1 MGFVSPFFICGEDM
15 GLYKLLEPTLA
26 GMGYELV
33 EIEQMAHGKL
43 MRVYVDKPD
52 GITVDDCVLISNH
65 LSQLF
70 AVEDIDYSRLEVS
83 SPGLDRLLRKSSD
96 FVRFS
101 GEKVKLKLCVALQ
114 GQRNFVGILRE
125 VNDGVLKLEVEG
137 LMLDIELGN
146 VEKARLVPEF

>member
-1 MGFVSPFFICGEDM
+1 MA
-15 GLYKLLEPTLA
+15 LYKLLEPTLA

-33 EIEQMAHGKL
+33 EIEQMARGKL
-43 MRVYVDKPD
+43 MRIYVDKLD

-65 LSQLF
+65 LSRLF
-70 AVEDIDYSRLEVS
+70 AVENIDYSRLEVS
-83 SPGLDRLLRKSSD
+83 SPGLDRLLRKTSD

-101 GEKVKLKLCVALQ
+101 GEEVKLKLCVALQ

-125 VNDGVLKLEVEG
+125 VNNDGVLKLEVEG

-146 VEKARLVPEF
+146 VEKARLVPKF

>member
-1 MGFVSPFFICGEDM
+1 MGFISPFFICGEVM

-70 AVEDIDYSRLEVS
+70 AVEDIDYSRLEIS
-83 SPGLDRLLRKSSD
+83 SPGLDRLLRKPSD
-96 FVRFS
+96 FIRFV
-101 GEKVKLKLCVALQ
+101 GEKVKLKLCVAMQ

-125 VNDGVLKLEVEG
+125 VNDGVLKLEVEE
-137 LMLDIELGN
+137 LIFDIELGN

>member
-52 GITVDDCVLISNH
+52 GITVDD
-65 LSQLF
+65 
-70 AVEDIDYSRLEVS
+70 
-83 SPGLDRLLRKSSD
+83 
-96 FVRFS
+96 
-101 GEKVKLKLCVALQ
+101 
-114 GQRNFVGILRE
+114 
-125 VNDGVLKLEVEG
+125 
-137 LMLDIELGN
+137 
-146 VEKARLVPEF
+146 

>member
-1 MGFVSPFFICGEDM
+1 MA
-15 GLYKLLEPTLA
+15 LYKLLEPTLA

-33 EIEQMAHGKL
+33 EIEQMARGKL
-43 MRVYVDKPD
+43 LRIFVDKAE
-52 GITVDDCVLISNH
+52 GITLDDCVLISNH

-70 AVEDIDYSRLEVS
+70 AVENIDYSRLEVS
-83 SPGLDRLLRKSSD
+83 SPGLDRLLRKPSD
-96 FVRFS
+96 FARFS
-101 GEKVKLKLCVALQ
+101 GEKIKLKLCVAIK

-125 VNDGVLKLEVEG
+125 INDGVLKLEVEG

>member
-1 MGFVSPFFICGEDM
+1 MGFVSPFFICGEVM

-52 GITVDDCVLISNH
+52 GITVDDCALISNH

-83 SPGLDRLLRKSSD
+83 SPGLDRLLRKPSD
-96 FVRFS
+96 FVRFG
-101 GEKVKLKLCVALQ
+101 GEKVKLKLCVSLQ

-125 VNDGVLKLEVEG
+125 VNNGVLKLEVEE